1 MLNPYLH
8 IIIFKYYQDLYL
20 KLLIITNYLLPTSTT
35 RSPTSQRSRGSE
47 TLKDESEIETQMMI
61 RENFGKSPDFE
72 TNLYR
77 LG

>member
-35 RSPTSQRSRGSE
+35 RPPTSQRSRGPE

-72 TNLYR
+72 TNLYP